1 MKTNNLFKRGI
12 RFIIPVMIAAF
23 GQSLLAQTVPTT
35 QLLPDTAKMTY
46 NQISQQMKLY
56 VYPAKGQSKQQ
67 QKEDEFECYKW
78 AVEQSGIDPLNLPKV
93 EAAPVQSGPTGGA
106 VKGAARGA
114 AAGAAIGAIA
124 GDAGKGAAIGAAAG
138 GMKGAGKGKQA
149 QAQQN
154 QQAQANVAKTEQD
167 MKNSYMKAFSVC
179 IADRGFSRTPV
190 FWVDYWAGSS
200 RARQGYFCF

>member
-1 MKTNNLFKRGI
+1 MKRNNLIKTII
-12 RFIIPVMIAAF
+12 RFILPVVILIF
-23 GQSLLAQTVPTT
+23 GQVLYAQTVPTT

-106 VKGAARGA
+106 VKGAAKGA
-114 AAGAAIGAIA
+114 AAGAAIGAIS

-138 GMKGAGKGKQA
+138 GMAGRSKGKQA

-154 QQAQANVAKTEQD
+154 QQSQANAAASEQA
-167 MKNSYMKAFSVC
+167 MKDSYMKAFSVC
-179 IADRGFSRTPV
+179 IEGK
-190 FWVDYWAGSS
+190 
-200 RARQGYFCF
+200 GYTIK